1 MLSRNRFD
9 LLSSLFNNKKILIVG
24 DIMLDRYYFGKTE
37 RMSPEAPVPVV
48 DIDRVVDRLGGSL
61 NVALNISTLGAHP
74 TVCGIV
80 GDDTEGQIL
89 KEKLINNNIS
99 TDFVLTATS
108 RPTTVKS
115 RIISKDH
122 QLVRMDREISEDFSK
137 ELNSKISKCLSDAI
151 SDFDAIILQD
161 YNKGLLNHQSIPLF
175 IEMASSHDIPVYVD
189 PKHTNFDLYTE
200 VRLFKPNI
208 SEFRNFLPDS
218 SDFENDAFSFSRQI
232 KSDILMIT
240 KGADGASLFYK
251 DEHYSIPTKAQ
262 NVHDVSGAGDTVI
275 SSFCLSDVC
284 GASPEES
291 AFLSNFAAGR
301 VCEEVGVV
309 PVTLEMLKEIH
320 PYLDK

>member
-9 LLSSLFNNKKILIVG
+9 LLSSLFTDKKILIVG

-137 ELNSKISKCLSDAI
+137 ELNHQISKCLSDTI
-151 SDFDAIILQD
+151 SDFDAVILQD

-175 IEMASSHDIPVYVD
+175 IEMASNHDIPVYVD

-208 SEFRNFLPDS
+208 SEFHNFLPDS
-218 SDFENDAFSFSRQI
+218 TDFENDAFSFSRQI

-284 GASPEES
+284 GASPDES

-320 PYLDK
+320 PYLD

>member
-9 LLSSLFNNKKILIVG
+9 LLSSLFSDKKILIVG

-137 ELNSKISKCLSDAI
+137 ELNHQISKCLSDTI

-175 IEMASSHDIPVYVD
+175 IEMASNHDIPVYVD

-208 SEFRNFLPDS
+208 SEFHNFLPDS
-218 SDFENDAFSFSRQI
+218 TDFENDAFSFSRQI

-284 GASPEES
+284 GASPDES

-320 PYLDK
+320 PYLD

>member
-9 LLSSLFNNKKILIVG
+9 LLSSLFSDKKILIVG

-99 TDFVLTATS
+99 TDFVLTVAS

-137 ELNSKISKCLSDAI
+137 ELNHQISKCLSDTI
-151 SDFDAIILQD
+151 SDFDAVILQD

-208 SEFRNFLPDS
+208 SEFHNFLPDS
-218 SDFENDAFSFSRQI
+218 TDFENDAFSFSRQI

-240 KGADGASLFYK
+240 KGADGASLFYR

-275 SSFCLSDVC
+275 SSFCLSDIC